1 MNNASL
7 KRRLMKRYGYN
18 NCKIKNNRFVIP
30 KVNSYTE
37 LDFIDHYF
45 IRERIEKRKHID
57 LLNMESFSRSDRVN
71 SLGLYF
77 FINYL
82 LI

>member
-30 KVNSYTE
+30 KVNLYTE

-45 IRERIEKRKHID
+45 IRERIEKENI
-57 LLNMESFSRSDRVN
+57 ST
-71 SLGLYF
+71 Y
-77 FINYL
+77 
-82 LI
+82 